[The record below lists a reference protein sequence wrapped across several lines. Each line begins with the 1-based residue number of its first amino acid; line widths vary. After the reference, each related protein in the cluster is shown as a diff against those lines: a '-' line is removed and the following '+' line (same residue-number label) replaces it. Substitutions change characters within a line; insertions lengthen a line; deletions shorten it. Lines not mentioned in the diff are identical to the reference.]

1 MSEKIKL
8 DFNVDA
14 DKRSERDD
22 GLLERR
28 AEDGRGAQ
36 RGPAAANRRL
46 RKTRPGRIPLHH
58 RYLHICS
65 HLYNT
70 SQRID

>member
-1 MSEKIKL
+1 MK
-8 DFNVDA
+8 DA

-36 RGPAAANRRL
+36 HRPASAHRRL
-46 RKTRPGRIPLHH
+46 RKTRPGRLPLHH
-58 RYLHICS
+58 RFSFTSVLTEH
-65 HLYNT
+65 T